1 MLSVKP
7 NDNIN
12 NKKSDEEKEEEKDE
26 EYDIENYEGKI
37 QQINDKMLNLR
48 QLINQQHETNV
59 QLAINLVESLER
71 GAELDA
77 VI

>member
-7 NDNIN
+7 NDNIKN
-12 NKKSDEEKEEEKDE
+12 EKSNKEKEEEKDE

-48 QLINQQHETNV
+48 QLIN
-59 QLAINLVESLER
+59 
-71 GAELDA
+71 
-77 VI
+77 

>member
-26 EYDIENYEGKI
+26 EYDIEKYEGKI

-48 QLINQQHETNV
+48 QLIN
-59 QLAINLVESLER
+59 
-71 GAELDA
+71 
-77 VI
+77 